1 MIVVGL
7 TYAVLYGGL
16 LIAGMT
22 GVLVGGMGMLAGK

>member
-16 LIAGMT
+16 LISGMT